1 MIGRT
6 TMERSLA
13 AALALVVA
21 APALARTVSGKE
33 FPESVEVGGSKL
45 VLNGAG
51 VRRKLFLK
59 IYVGGLYLPSPSS
72 DAAGIVAADA
82 PKRVRLVFLRN
93 VSRDDLKKAYR
104 VGIERNSPG
113 AQVDAL
119 VAKLDDLAAALPD
132 VLREGSEM
140 AVTYVPGEGTTIVT
154 GDGVRATVQ
163 GKDFADAIF
172 RTWLG
177 DRPADGSLKDAM
189 LGR

>member
-1 MIGRT
+1 M
-6 TMERSLA
+6 RSLA
-13 AALALVVA
+13 ATLALAVA
-21 APALARTVSGKE
+21 APALARSVSGKE
-33 FPESVEVGGSKL
+33 FPESVEVGGAKL

-51 VRRKLFLK
+51 IRRKFFLK
-59 IYVGGLYLPSPSS
+59 VYVGGLYLQSPSG

-93 VSRDDLKKAYR
+93 VSRADLKKAYR
-104 VGIERNSPG
+104 VGIERNSPD

-119 VAKLDDLAAALPD
+119 VTKLDDLAAALPD
-132 VLREGSEM
+132 VLREGSEL

-163 GKDFADAIF
+163 GKDFADAMF